1 MIEIGPELAATL
13 QLIGFAGAVVVIFWS
28 MLR

>member
-13 QLIGFAGAVVVIFWS
+13 QLIGFAGAVATLFWL
-28 MLR
+28 MK